1 MEAFSKINKNGW
13 TIKGREA
20 DSFLHRAFIIPGPRR
35 PSHQLAQPSFC
46 RWGNT
51 PKEMTFNST
60 FYSEFVAV
68 RTRKGISFPQTVV
81 VKLQR
86 SDAKSGL
93 SALWF
98 CYTAKNTHWLLI
110 VWVTPWDSFDVLVY
124 LWAVLSDG
132 EKLQNV
138 ESFCWTLCSWG
149 IKRWCSGY
157 VISESDA
164 NFFSNVEESWV

>member
-1 MEAFSKINKNGW
+1 
-13 TIKGREA
+13 
-20 DSFLHRAFIIPGPRR
+20 
-35 PSHQLAQPSFC
+35 
-46 RWGNT
+46 
-51 PKEMTFNST
+51 MTFNST

-110 VWVTPWDSFDVLVY
+110 VWVTP
-124 LWAVLSDG
+124 
-132 EKLQNV
+132 
-138 ESFCWTLCSWG
+138 
-149 IKRWCSGY
+149 
-157 VISESDA
+157 
-164 NFFSNVEESWV
+164 